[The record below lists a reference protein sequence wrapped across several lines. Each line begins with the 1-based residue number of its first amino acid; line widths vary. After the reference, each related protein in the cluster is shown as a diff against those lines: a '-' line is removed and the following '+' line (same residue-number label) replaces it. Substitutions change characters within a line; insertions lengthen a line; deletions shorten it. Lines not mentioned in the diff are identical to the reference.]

1 MARRA
6 SPEPSSRERLVTSA
20 ARLMARQGYAATP
33 VQRIAADGAAPM
45 GSFYFHFPGGKEQL
59 GVAALRHGA
68 ESFGRLLSA
77 AFDDS
82 ASVLD
87 ALPACA
93 RRLAQ
98 ELQESDWTD
107 GCPVAATA
115 LEAVPLSPPLR
126 GAA

>member
-6 SPEPSSRERLVTSA
+6 TPAPSSRDRLVVSA

-45 GSFYFHFPGGKEQL
+45 GSFYFHFPGGKEEL
-59 GVAALRHGA
+59 GVAALHHGGQ
-68 ESFGRLLSA
+68 SFGRLLAA

-82 ASVLD
+82 GSVLD

-93 RRLAQ
+93 RPPAQGLA
-98 ELQESDWTD
+98 
-107 GCPVAATA
+107 P
-115 LEAVPLSPPLR
+115 
-126 GAA
+126 